1 MLRRRAFLFV
11 PRLAFG
17 GVSKSFVDVA
27 GCHVKEF
34 EMRLISRRVTAV
46 LLFGLC
52 SLSAAAQDCPA
63 RPAQGSVVQNPFS
76 ISSQNGSLDAAF
88 TMARSVDSFGYTH
101 YCYKY
106 NAGGQV
112 VEAPTLRL
120 NPGDRLNLKVVNRIQ
135 NNDAM
140 KMSMSGGLGRTC
152 GDGGAETLD
161 STNVHFHGLNI
172 PPICHQDDV
181 INTLIQPGSAGFQYS
196 IQIPRTEP
204 PGLYWYHPHVHGFTE
219 FQVNGGAAGAIVVEG
234 MEKYRPEVKGLTER
248 ILVIRQQYLV
258 PWIPGPYQLTL
269 NYVTTPPQSGDGDE
283 AKPRAD
289 FSPVPPPPPTIQMQ
303 AGQKEFWR
311 VANASLQDFLQL
323 QVIENKQPTPLEMIA
338 LDGYPLAQTR
348 SETTILIPP
357 AGRAEFIVKAPDAG
371 VSASLFTQTYST
383 GPTGN
388 PDVALTLANIQA
400 VSGSGAAA
408 QPQKATGSAPTLMFS
423 DLGRHEPTAQRKLY
437 FSEEFG
443 GTNGPIQFY
452 ITVDGQKPKVFEP
465 DEKPVITTRVGAV
478 EDWTIENR
486 ALETHAFHIH
496 QIHFKVLEVDGK
508 PAADND
514 LRDTIEIP
522 YWTGTGPYHSV
533 KVRMDFRD
541 PTIAGTFLFHCHIL
555 LHEDLGMMHKILV
568 EP

>member
-1 MLRRRAFLFV
+1 
-11 PRLAFG
+11 
-17 GVSKSFVDVA
+17 
-27 GCHVKEF
+27 
-34 EMRLISRRVTAV
+34 MRLLSWCVPAV
-46 LLFGLC
+46 MLFGVFC
-52 SLSAAAQDCPA
+52 SKSAAAQDCPA
-63 RPAQGSVVQNPFS
+63 RPAQGSVVQNPYS
-76 ISSQNGSLDAAF
+76 ISSQGGALTATFN
-88 TMARSVDSFGYTH
+88 MAHSVDSFGYTH

-112 VEAPTLRL
+112 FEAPTLRL
-120 NPGDRLNLKVVNRIQ
+120 NPGDRLNLKVVNNIQ
-135 NNDAM
+135 NNDTM
-140 KMSMSGGLGRTC
+140 KMSMSSGPGRTC

-172 PPICHQDDV
+172 SPTCHQDDV
-181 INTLIQPGSAGFQYS
+181 IDTLIQPGSPGFQYN

-204 PGLYWYHPHVHGFTE
+204 PGLYWYHPHIHGFTE

-258 PWIPGPYQLTL
+258 PWIPGPYQMSL
-269 NYVTTPPQSGDGDE
+269 NYVTTAPLTGDGD
-283 AKPRAD
+283 AVIPSAHGKGGRPDDNPA
-289 FSPVPPPPPTIQMQ
+289 PPPPPIIQMH
-303 AGQKEFWR
+303 AGQSEFWR

-323 QVIENKQPTPLEMIA
+323 QVLENKQPAPLELIA

-348 SETTILIPP
+348 SENTILIPP
-357 AGRAEFIVKAPDAG
+357 AGRAEFIVKAPTAG
-371 VSASLFTQTYST
+371 VSASLYTQTYST

-388 PDVALTLANIQA
+388 PDLALTLANIQ
-400 VSGSGAAA
+400 VLSGSNTTA
-408 QPQKATGSAPTLMFS
+408 QLKETVGSAPTLLFS
-423 DLGRHEPTAQRKLY
+423 DLVTQRVTTQRKLY

-452 ITVDGQKPKVFEP
+452 ITVEGQKPKVFEP
-465 DEKPVITTRVGAV
+465 DEKPAIVTKVGAV

-496 QIHFKVLEVDGK
+496 QIHFQLLEVNGK
-508 PAADND
+508 PAADRD

-522 YWTGTGPYHSV
+522 YWSGTGPYPSV